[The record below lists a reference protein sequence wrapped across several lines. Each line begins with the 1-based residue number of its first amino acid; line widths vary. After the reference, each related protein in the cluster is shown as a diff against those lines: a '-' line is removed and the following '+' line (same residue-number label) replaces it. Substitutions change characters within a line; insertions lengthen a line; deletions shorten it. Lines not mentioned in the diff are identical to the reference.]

1 MLKEAARGAEEA
13 LPPVAIWLMAWRVL
27 GRVGCAGT
35 GADTE
40 AEALDRDA
48 DEEATLG
55 ADAEAAAGGLPEL
68 GRRNW
73 GGGAG
78 ADTEAEALDRDADEE
93 ATLGADVEAAAG
105 ALPES
110 RPGLTQPK
118 KRALRCREFL
128 RPLCRNRVPRNR
140 RTAHRV
146 AETELPFLPRPSAL
160 GNLLLEPPCTAL
172 KCCDQ

>member
-1 MLKEAARGAEEA
+1 MARNRVTGRQHSTVHHRRLRFEAGLLKEAAHGAEEA

-27 GRVGCAGT
+27 GRVGCAGA

-48 DEEATLG
+48 DEEETLG
-55 ADAEAAAGGLPEL
+55 ADAEAAAGALPEL

-73 GGGAG
+73 GGSAG

-105 ALPES
+105 ALPELGRRNWGGGAAATAEIGIQQPLLYASVVS
-110 RPGLTQPK
+110 RT
-118 KRALRCREFL
+118 
-128 RPLCRNRVPRNR
+128 PRM
-140 RTAHRV
+140 
-146 AETELPFLPRPSAL
+146 PSA
-160 GNLLLEPPCTAL
+160 NLAS
-172 KCCDQ
+172 